1 MTIQRDSGVLQHT
14 ADVQRVQSNHNKG
27 ITTMNK
33 PTVAS
38 LKAAYKNND
47 FTPFVGAHHT
57 TIKAAIKH
65 ERDREALV
73 AAMIVRKMDVPEW
86 LMTYYKERNAEVV
99 VAAEPKAPTKST
111 NALIV
116 ESVDTQAA
124 NMFKPLLLGGSVVE
138 WTREL
143 AQTEVAKRDGEG
155 TYNALFGATFQ
166 VNRAI
171 SDINRRVYGAYLA
184 GIYSESELADLVTK
198 IQDRLAT
205 AAGAVAAVQGRNTP
219 TAAAEIM
226 EVAVKTRDHGVDG
239 RGEDR
244 LAELNEQIT
253 ELRDAI
259 ASGDFKASDVQL
271 AHELIAEQQQLITLK
286 LMKQGESD
294 AKEWSDSDSAKP
306 NDTGMIRAAIESLD
320 HLLSLDPRDVYGAE
334 EEATKALWAAKQL
347 AFPLT
352 PELDERLAQK
362 WENAID
368 YAAKGDKEATYG
380 KCVKRAL
387 LLRDGVDATI
397 QATTKDGRE
406 WNKPLAAQM
415 RWAVNHVTRS
425 VWRDIKRL
433 EITREDYE
441 ERLGK
446 LEKAAQEEELG
457 YKQPNL
463 TRIPMGE
470 SQELGYEI
478 ELPFIKTIGNE
489 DLPQGETQHIRMRTL
504 FNKVMSEIDEV
515 LPTLRA
521 LYAEWRQLDMAHAP
535 IWSTFANESLPLEQ
549 PPIYWNMR
557 GWYMDEE
564 SATEAL
570 LSELAENVQRRLIE
584 TADQA
589 AAAISELLED
599 NFNI

>member
-1 MTIQRDSGVLQHT
+1 MTTQRGSDLLQQV
-14 ADVQRVQSNHNKG
+14 ANVQRATQLINNGVNN
-27 ITTMNK
+27 MNK
-33 PTVAS
+33 QTIATLRVAYNS
-38 LKAAYKNND
+38 NNFAA
-47 FTPFVGAHHT
+47 FEGAHHKT
-57 TIKAAIKH
+57 VQAAVKH
-65 ERDREALV
+65 PRDRQALA
-73 AAMIVRKMDVPEW
+73 AAMVIRKMDVPNW
-86 LMTYYKERNAEVV
+86 LMAYYQDNEVAV
-99 VAAEPKAPTKST
+99 PAAIEQQQAVKTT
-111 NALIV
+111 NSLIV

-124 NMFKPLLLGGSVVE
+124 NMFKPLLLGGSVTE

-143 AQTEVAKRDGEG
+143 AQTEIAKRDGEG
-155 TYNALFGATFQ
+155 SYNALFGATFQ

-171 SDINRRVYGAYLA
+171 SDINRRIYGGYLA
-184 GIYSESELADLVTK
+184 GVYSQNELAELVTK
-198 IQDRLAT
+198 VQDRLAT

-259 ASGDFKASDVQL
+259 ASGDFKPSDVQL
-271 AHELIAEQQQLITLK
+271 AHDLIAEQQQLITLR

-306 NDTGMIRAAIESLD
+306 NDTGSIRAAIESLD
-320 HLLSLDPRDVYGAE
+320 HLLSLDPRDIYGAE

-352 PELDERLAQK
+352 PELDERLASK
-362 WENAID
+362 WENAIE
-368 YAAKGDKEATYG
+368 YASKHEKDATYG
-380 KCVKRAL
+380 KCVKRGL
-387 LLRDGVDATI
+387 LLRDGIDATI

-415 RWAVNHVTRS
+415 RWTVNHVTRS
-425 VWRDIKRL
+425 IWRDIKRL

-446 LEKAAQEEELG
+446 LEKSAQEEELG
-457 YKQPNL
+457 YKAPNL

-504 FNKVMSEIDEV
+504 FNKVMSEIDET
-515 LPTLRA
+515 LPTLRK

-535 IWSTFANESLPLEQ
+535 IWSTFSSEELPLEQ
-549 PPIYWNMR
+549 PPVYWNMS
-557 GWYMDEE
+557 GWYMDED

-570 LSELAENVQRRLIE
+570 LTELADNVQKRLIE